1 MAKTLN
7 LRTSNATLDDDGPT
21 TFVGPEKTERVA
33 SIKIA
38 LIDPNPFQPRASFT
52 EQEIYELAQS
62 IEANGLIQP
71 IRVMPSRTETGR
83 YWIVTGERR
92 LRAHQLLGLK
102 KIAALVSPLLTD
114 QQLAELAL
122 IENVQRVNLNPIEEA
137 IAYDSLIVV
146 FGYTQLQISTRVSK
160 DQSMISRSLQLLTA
174 PLLAQEA
181 CRAGLI
187 EASKVLHMRGLSEA
201 EAQYLIDQITL
212 EGMTREAV
220 KDYVQAAK
228 ADKQRK
234 ASTGSATA
242 PKAKKKKVE
251 KEEREE
257 PAEVMY
263 GTYEMHE
270 AHGMDRGTMLDV
282 VLQFNFEDLDDEQ
295 LRKIVLIVT

>member
-1 MAKTLN
+1 
-7 LRTSNATLDDDGPT
+7 
-21 TFVGPEKTERVA
+21 
-33 SIKIA
+33 
-38 LIDPNPFQPRASFT
+38 
-52 EQEIYELAQS
+52 
-62 IEANGLIQP
+62 
-71 IRVMPSRTETGR
+71 
-83 YWIVTGERR
+83 
-92 LRAHQLLGLK
+92 LLGLK

-137 IAYDSLIVV
+137 IAYDNLIVV

-160 DQSMISRSLQLLTA
+160 DQSMISRSLQLLAA

-234 ASTGSATA
+234 ASAGSATA
-242 PKAKKKKVE
+242 PKEKKEKVE

-263 GTYEMHE
+263 GTYDTGVELTDTGEM
-270 AHGMDRGTMLDV
+270 
-282 VLQFNFEDLDDEQ
+282 NLDDLQDFVLTFDFLKLNEYK
-295 LRKIVLIVT
+295 LRSVVAVLMRP